1 MASLEARNV
10 SVRFG
15 SLIALND
22 VSLTADSGAILG
34 LIGPNGAG
42 KTTLVNV
49 LSGFQKTNSGEILC
63 DNVNLKSLNPQ
74 QRSYRGL
81 VRTFQGARIFRSM
94 SVRENAMVGAMA
106 QGMSVADAWIRAD
119 AMLTRMGLAAYA
131 DLPVARLTYGQERA
145 LDLARALCTNP
156 KFLLLDE
163 PAAGMNEG
171 ETAILNDALRTI
183 VGDLG
188 IGIVLI
194 EHDMSLV
201 MSCCDR
207 IHVLVKG
214 ETLVCDTPAA
224 VRANSQVIFSY
235 LGSSA
240 GRSA

>member
-1 MASLEARNV
+1 MVSLDAHNVTVKFRSLVALHNV
-10 SVRFG
+10 SV
-15 SLIALND
+15 SAQ
-22 VSLTADSGAILG
+22 SGTILG

-49 LSGFQKTNSGEILC
+49 LSGFQRPTSGEIHYGGF
-63 DNVNLKSLNPQ
+63 DLKPLSPQ

-94 SVRENAMVGAMA
+94 TVRENAVIGGLA
-106 QGMSVADAWIRAD
+106 QGQSTTEAGRLANE
-119 AMLTRMGLAAYA
+119 MLHRMGLAEHA
-131 DLPVARLTYGQERA
+131 DLPAIRLTYGQERA
-145 LDLARALCTNP
+145 LDLARALCARP

-163 PAAGMNEG
+163 PAAGMNEH
-171 ETAILNDALRTI
+171 ETASLRAALKRI
-183 VGDLG
+183 VDDLK

-201 MSCCDR
+201 MSTCDR

-224 VRANSQVIFSY
+224 VRANPHVISAY

-240 GRSA
+240 EAAT

>member
-10 SVRFG
+10 SVKFG
-15 SLIALND
+15 SLVALND
-22 VSLTADSGAILG
+22 VSLTAQRGAILG

-49 LSGFQKTNSGEILC
+49 LSGFQKSTSGEMFC
-63 DNVNLKSLNPQ
+63 DNVNLKSLSPQ

-94 SVRENAMVGAMA
+94 SVRENAMVGALA
-106 QGMSVADAWIRAD
+106 QGMSVADASIRAD
-119 AMLTRMGLAAYA
+119 AMLARMALADYA
-131 DLPVARLTYGQERA
+131 DLPAARLTYGQERA
-145 LDLARALCTNP
+145 LDLARALCAAP

-171 ETAILNDALRTI
+171 ETATLKQALRAI
-183 VGDLG
+183 VSDLSV
-188 IGIVLI
+188 GIVLI

-201 MSCCDR
+201 MSVCDR

-224 VRANSQVIFSY
+224 VRTNSQVIYAY

-240 GRSA
+240 GSVA